1 MTSVP
6 FKYPSVQAW
15 AKKVSSKRLRK
26 EPERLAKVSGPDGRV
41 NPKKPKSPNTL
52 TAAKKVIKKSSA
64 KISTSKQL
72 PTDSSVKRKRKAA
85 RKNPHCKT
93 PPPSEVA
100 KKRKGRPPN
109 SKNKKPRKKAG
120 RPPAKSANKSVPKV
134 PKTAAPSR
142 KKEKK
147 EKKQLTEKYLKALAR
162 KKAKA
167 AALAMAMKILSG
179 SPV

>member
-15 AKKVSSKRLRK
+15 AKKEPKKRLRK

-41 NPKKPKSPNTL
+41 NPKKLKSPNTL

-72 PTDSSVKRKRKAA
+72 PTDSSAKRKRKAA

-93 PPPSEVA
+93 PPPTEVA

-109 SKNKKPRKKAG
+109 SKNKKPRKAG

-134 PKTAAPSR
+134 PKTAAPSKR
-142 KKEKK
+142 KEKK
-147 EKKQLTEKYLKALAR
+147 EKQLTAKYMRALAR
-162 KKAKA
+162 KKA
-167 AALAMAMKILSG
+167 
-179 SPV
+179 